1 MTISVLDRVDGA
13 AELDTLG
20 LELSAWA
27 ISTTPLAE
35 GPTSGRGD
43 CRAG

>member
-13 AELDTLG
+13 AELDTLSLG
-20 LELSAWA
+20 DLHDAA
-27 ISTTPLAE
+27 
-35 GPTSGRGD
+35 GRGTEVEERD